1 MDECSTSTNA
11 SDYMGKLDPPTRKRY
26 KEKLKVIGGVDPYC
40 IEGDDANSTEATIP
54 DIIYFD
60 VVNYLVFSPS
70 PYTTED
76 MKPYKS
82 LETYNQVLEG
92 WVTKVKVYWHA
103 DKVAVIQGQVYKIF
117 LAFTFILLLFIAIFF
132 NKYQLLA

>member
-26 KEKLKVIGGVDPYC
+26 KEKLKVIGGVDPCC
-40 IEGDDANSTEATIP
+40 IEGDDRISREATLP
-54 DIIYFD
+54 DITYPD

>member
-26 KEKLKVIGGVDPYC
+26 KEKLKVIGGVDPCC
-40 IEGDDANSTEATIP
+40 IEGDDRISREATLP
-54 DIIYFD
+54 DITYPD

-76 MKPYKS
+76 MKSYKS
-82 LETYNQVLEG
+82 LEAYNQVLDG
-92 WVTKVKVYWHA
+92 WFTNVKICWHT
-103 DKVAVIQGQVYKIF
+103 DKVTAIKRQVNKMSLHLSISFTRSYLFELI
-117 LAFTFILLLFIAIFF
+117 LATCMI
-132 NKYQLLA
+132 

>member
-103 DKVAVIQGQVYKIF
+103 DKVAVIQEQVYKIF

-132 NKYQLLA
+132 N

>member
-11 SDYMGKLDPPTRKRY
+11 SGYMGKFNPPTRKRY
-26 KEKLKVIGGVDPYC
+26 KEKLKAIGGVDPYC
-40 IEGDDANSTEATIP
+40 IEVDDTNSTEATNP

-92 WVTKVKVYWHA
+92 WVTKVKVYWHT
-103 DKVAVIQGQVYKIF
+103 DKVAVIQGQVYK
-117 LAFTFILLLFIAIFF
+117 FF
-132 NKYQLLA
+132 

>member
-40 IEGDDANSTEATIP
+40 IEGDDRISREATLP
-54 DIIYFD
+54 DITYLD

-132 NKYQLLA
+132 N

>member
-1 MDECSTSTNA
+1 MDGCSARANV
-11 SDYMGKLDPPTRKRY
+11 SDYMEKLDPPTRKRY

-54 DIIYFD
+54 DITYFD

-132 NKYQLLA
+132 N

>member
-54 DIIYFD
+54 DITYFD

-132 NKYQLLA
+132 N